1 MLSGECEIFQMHTGE
16 HALRTAQAKVDELL
30 GPLKSKNNERE
41 ALKHEIETVSI
52 KVRRRLKAFPVV

>member
-1 MLSGECEIFQMHTGE
+1 MLCGECEIFQMHTGE

-52 KVRRRLKAFPVV
+52 KVRRR